1 MRSWP
6 WCRSWTA
13 WFRLCLN
20 RPDINATTEYA
31 IEANAALVAQRRRSK
46 ARITRLDRGTTGQRQ
61 MRERRT
67 AVILQRTKQRIG
79 IDLIAGTN
87 QKTAA
92 VIAADVV
99 SIGRN
104 RAAVVNDVFSRD
116 AGVEDRISSFKCPT
130 ELPSQIVDAT
140 AGGGRVPAERAVSYL
155 YPSSVV
161 NDGAARI
168 SSRVAAD
175 CAVDDSHA
183 PIVIR
188 DSATRTGRRV
198 AADCAV
204 DHCDTRG
211 GFECPTANTATI
223 VALACRVTAHRAI
236 EDGQKTVIQDA

>member
-46 ARITRLDRGTTGQRQ
+46 ARITRVDRQITRQRQ

-155 YPSSVV
+155 YLSSIV
-161 NDGAARI
+161 N
-168 SSRVAAD
+168 
-175 CAVDDSHA
+175 
-183 PIVIR
+183 

-211 GFECPTANTATI
+211 GFKCPTANTATI
-223 VALACRVTAHRAI
+223 VALACRVTAHRAV